1 MNVYDFDDTILWGDS
16 TVKFF
21 KYCMLRHPRCW
32 ASLPATAAAGIRYKT
47 GNITLTQF
55 KSVMFGFIKG
65 IPDLDKAVRRFWLKH
80 QQDIKAWYLN
90 RKKPDD
96 VVVSASPEFLLRPIC
111 KKLGVTLI
119 ATRVDEETGEIQG
132 LNCKSEEKVPRF
144 RALFPHA
151 AVEEFYS
158 DSLSDTPLARLAKE
172 AWVIAGE
179 ELSPWPE
186 DKLK

>member
-21 KYCMLRHPRCW
+21 KYCMLRYPASW
-32 ASLPATAAAGIRYKT
+32 ASLPATAVAGIRYKT
-47 GNITLTQF
+47 GKITLTQF

-65 IPDLDKAVRRFWLKH
+65 VPDLEKAVRRFWLRH

-90 RKKPDD
+90 RRQAED
-96 VVVSASPEFLLRPIC
+96 VIVSASPEFLLRPIC

-119 ATRVDEETGEIQG
+119 ATRVDEQTGKIIG

-144 RALFPHA
+144 LERYPS
-151 AVEEFYS
+151 AVVDEFYS
-158 DSLSDTPLARLAKE
+158 DSLSDTPLARLAKK
-172 AWVIAGE
+172 AWVIDGE
-179 ELSPWPE
+179 ELTPWPE
-186 DKLK
+186 EV